1 MDAGHPHAD
10 RQAAHAAL
18 VDGNAVAGILAD
30 LLAGDA
36 TALVATC
43 GECGAEGVV
52 AEASVELDAQAALV
66 RCRHCTHTL
75 FTVIRTDA
83 SPLLRIGSLSELRT
97 GDPSRPTGER
107 LYQGVLSS
115 WLFGSQN
122 RLERWP
128 SRAPARRPQ
137 LGAGSSCRIRFAC
150 HDAAASAPAAS
161 TARVIAAV
169 RRLAPP
175 SHPAIG

>member
-1 MDAGHPHAD
+1 MDAGHPRTD

-43 GECGAEGVV
+43 GECGAEGVL
-52 AEASVELDAQAALV
+52 AEASVEMDAQAALV

-83 SPLLRIGSLSELRT
+83 LPILRVGALTELRPR
-97 GDPSRPTGER
+97 GHSRR
-107 LYQGVLSS
+107 
-115 WLFGSQN
+115 
-122 RLERWP
+122 
-128 SRAPARRPQ
+128 
-137 LGAGSSCRIRFAC
+137 
-150 HDAAASAPAAS
+150 
-161 TARVIAAV
+161 
-169 RRLAPP
+169 
-175 SHPAIG
+175 